1 MISRRTL
8 LGTGVALGAVSALG
22 ACSKSASSSSSA
34 KLDTLTIMAPVL
46 SGQAPAP
53 DGKLQKAIE
62 DFSGKKLSITWVPNS
77 DYGNKTNVILAGSE
91 LPQLMVIQGKTPTF
105 VRSAQAGAF
114 WDLTGRLD
122 QFPNLKPVD
131 TTAASVK
138 NAMINGKL
146 YGVPRLRDPM
156 RTGTILR
163 KDWLAKV
170 GLDVPKST
178 DDLYTIVKA
187 FSQHD
192 PDGNGQNDTY
202 GLIIPK
208 WPGGYGTASP
218 YDVFET
224 WFGAPNAWGE
234 RNGKLV
240 PGFDTP
246 ESLQADQFLKK
257 WVEEKLINPDFATL
271 DSAKWNDPF
280 FNGKGGVIVDVTSR
294 GQVLANLFKQAHPT
308 NYMDYVAMTG
318 NLTGP
323 SGKLYAYPTI
333 GYAGFIA
340 ISRQSIKTEAEL
352 NEVLKFLD
360 KMSSKDGQILEN
372 NGIAGVN
379 FTPDGSYSVAIKGG
393 DADVVTNDTQS
404 FAQLGTNT
412 NGFQGYTAKPATPA
426 EQAFYENRLK
436 FQASD
441 LKSAVQNP
449 ANALVSETYTAKGAQ
464 LDQLISDARLKYIA
478 GQLNTDQ
485 YQSEIKRWHTEGGDQ
500 IITEMNDLYAKFK

>member
-1 MISRRTL
+1 
-8 LGTGVALGAVSALG
+8 
-22 ACSKSASSSSSA
+22 
-34 KLDTLTIMAPVL
+34 
-46 SGQAPAP
+46 
-53 DGKLQKAIE
+53 
-62 DFSGKKLSITWVPNS
+62 
-77 DYGNKTNVILAGSE
+77 
-91 LPQLMVIQGKTPTF
+91 
-105 VRSAQAGAF
+105 
-114 WDLTGRLD
+114 
-122 QFPNLKPVD
+122 
-131 TTAASVK
+131 
-138 NAMINGKL
+138 
-146 YGVPRLRDPM
+146 
-156 RTGTILR
+156 
-163 KDWLAKV
+163 
-170 GLDVPKST
+170 
-178 DDLYTIVKA
+178 
-187 FSQHD
+187 
-192 PDGNGQNDTY
+192 
-202 GLIIPK
+202 
-208 WPGGYGTASP
+208 
-218 YDVFET
+218 
-224 WFGAPNAWGE
+224 
-234 RNGKLV
+234 
-240 PGFDTP
+240 
-246 ESLQADQFLKK
+246 
-257 WVEEKLINPDFATL
+257 
-271 DSAKWNDPF
+271 
-280 FNGKGGVIVDVTSR
+280 
-294 GQVLANLFKQAHPT
+294 
-308 NYMDYVAMTG
+308 
-318 NLTGP
+318 
-323 SGKLYAYPTI
+323 PTI